1 MKKLDKNNFNS
12 WKEYYFEYQRS
23 LSEYYYIPFF
33 QKNKIELKNKNILE
47 IGCGNGGFISAFGKF
62 SDNCVGFDLKDLKWE
77 KTNIKYHK
85 LDVFD
90 DELINKFDSD
100 VWNAISVIW
109 ETPCQ
114 LAGTLVQDLLELGKE
129 ARFNIPGQQLGNWN
143 WRLDSLE
150 PLSEIKDKLLQ
161 LNKDTKRI

>member
-1 MKKLDKNNFNS
+1 MLHIPVLTTPTTKQWLEETSDGQRKHFKEFVDNN
-12 WKEYYFEYQRS
+12 
-23 LSEYYYIPFF
+23 
-33 QKNKIELKNKNILE
+33 
-47 IGCGNGGFISAFGKF
+47 
-62 SDNCVGFDLKDLKWE
+62 
-77 KTNIKYHK
+77 
-85 LDVFD
+85 
-90 DELINKFDSD
+90 LINKFDSD

-143 WRLDSLE
+143 WRLESLE
-150 PLSEIKDKLLQ
+150 PLNGIKDKLLK